1 MAEWWQA
8 LSNIEQIFYVI
19 AITSTLI
26 LFLQLILNLIG
37 LAGHDMDMDVGH
49 MDAGDMPDGVDIEH
63 PDLAHHSSGLGVLSY
78 RTITAFFVGFG
89 WAGVVMLRSNAHF
102 GIAIPVAVFV
112 GMFFV
117 LVVFYLM
124 REIYKLS
131 ETGNIDLQNA
141 IGQIGSV
148 YLPIPPSG
156 KGAGQIQVKVQNR
169 LRELSAVTNGDEELP
184 ARAPVKV
191 VKLIGK
197 STLVV
202 EKLEAE

>member
-8 LSNIEQIFYVI
+8 LTGIEQIFYVI
-19 AITSTLI
+19 AITSTVI

-37 LAGHDMDMDVGH
+37 LAGHDVDVDVGH
-49 MDAGDMPDGVDIEH
+49 MDVDVPDGVDIEH
-63 PDLAHHSSGLGVLSY
+63 PDLAQHSSGLGLISY

-89 WAGVVMLRSNAHF
+89 WSGVVMLRSDAHF

-112 GMFFV
+112 GFFFV

-131 ETGNIDLQNA
+131 ETGNIDLHNA
-141 IGQIGSV
+141 IGQVGTV
-148 YLPIPPSG
+148 YIPIPP
-156 KGAGQIQVKVQNR
+156 KGQGQGQVQVKVQSR

>member
-1 MAEWWQA
+1 MAEWWEA
-8 LSNIEQIFYVI
+8 LTNLEQIFYVI
-19 AITSTLI
+19 AILSTVI

-49 MDAGDMPDGVDIEH
+49 MDADVPDGVDIEH
-63 PDLAHHSSGLGVLSY
+63 PDLAHHSSGLGLLSY

-102 GIAIPVAVFV
+102 GLAIPVAVFI

-131 ETGNIDLQNA
+131 ETGNIDYRNA
-141 IGQIGSV
+141 VGQIGTV
-148 YLPIPPSG
+148 YLPIPPLG
-156 KGAGQIQVKVQNR
+156 KGTGQVQIKVQNR
-169 LRELSAVTNGDEELP
+169 LREVPAVTNDDEELP

-191 VKLIGK
+191 VKLIRK
-197 STLVV
+197 TTLMVK
-202 EKLEAE
+202 KLEAE